1 MTLGKLDWM
10 ADMRD
15 LDTFQAALGL
25 TEPWFVA
32 LVHEYRLGCISPSG
46 LRLI

>member
-1 MTLGKLDWM
+1 MTLGKRGWM

-15 LDTFQAALGL
+15 FETFQAALGL
-25 TEPWFVA
+25 KEPWFVA
-32 LVHEYRLGCISPSG
+32 LVHECGLGCISPSG